1 MIDNLVVFYRT
12 VNTVAN
18 GLRAWP
24 QNAKLW
30 PTYVALGA
38 AALSAVLCTVTLF
51 AYFWG
56 TKAANRWNMA
66 RISVTIASIIFS
78 IVIWAIAAYGLQS
91 TSDFE
96 GVGSQSLWSASCD
109 ATDQWHDLFGH
120 VINFQKFCLMQVLEP
135 LYACSKLLS
144 LTSC

>member
-1 MIDNLVVFYRT
+1 MIDNLVVFYET
-12 VNTVAN
+12 TSTIAN
-18 GLRAWP
+18 GVRAWP

-30 PTYVALGA
+30 PTYVTLA
-38 AALSAVLCTVTLF
+38 AAGLSAILCTATLC

-66 RISVTIASIIFS
+66 RMGVTIASIIFS

-91 TSDFE
+91 TSDWE

-109 ATDQWHDLFGH
+109 STDQQHELFGH
-120 VINFQKFCLMQVLEP
+120 IINFHRFCLMQVLHP
-135 LYACSKLLS
+135 LFPGLS
-144 LTSC
+144 LTSW